1 MCQQETWSL
10 SSNMQINDSI
20 SVLKGVGHKKV
31 EIFRDMGIVTIED
44 LALYFPKS
52 YEDRRTV
59 TPISELKAGSDFLIQ
74 ARLVNK
80 RMGANRFN
88 KKTPLVL
95 NVSDDSG
102 MLEVVFFNGY
112 FLNKLFDIG
121 KEYVFYGRITENLD
135 RFQIVHPEFTL
146 AGSSDDIREIIPVYS
161 LRQGISQKEM
171 RRMQRDIKGV
181 YSSIKEWI
189 PEDIVKKNKLAS
201 LDFAISNMHFPSN
214 AKKVL
219 QSRYRLVFDELFT
232 LETGLMY
239 MKSDD
244 SDVTGISID
253 VSKGDE
259 FISKLPFELTSGQRE
274 SWNEIKDDLQKP
286 KKMNRLLQGDV
297 GSGKTIIA
305 EAAMLSAAASGFQ
318 SVIMAPTELLAR
330 QHFDTFVKDL
340 SDHEISPVILIS
352 SMKASD
358 KRMAMES
365 ISYGK
370 AKVIIATHAVLEEN
384 IVFKN
389 LGLVITDEQHRFGVN
404 QRRKLSGKGEG
415 VNILVMTA
423 TPIPRTIAAILYGDL
438 DISQIRTMP
447 KGRKGIHTYKCSQGE
462 RNRVFNFVEKEMKAG
477 RQAYV
482 VAPLIE
488 DSESIDAKSANAIF
502 DELQDRFDDFNI
514 KLVHG
519 AMKSA
524 DKDKIMQDFA
534 SAKVDLLV
542 STTVIEVGI
551 NVPNA
556 SVMVIENA
564 ERFGLAQLHQLRGR
578 VGRGSDDAY
587 CFLMCYTD
595 SELANARMDIMTGS
609 MSGFDIA
616 EEDLKLRGPGEI
628 FGTRQHGLP
637 QLKISDLLRHR
648 DVLEAA
654 MNSARELIERDSKLE
669 KPESVMVKQKVKKMF
684 GSDIS
689 IDL

>member
-1 MCQQETWSL
+1 
-10 SSNMQINDSI
+10 MQINDSI
-20 SVLKGVGHKKV
+20 SVLKGVGPKKV
-31 EIFRDMGIVTIED
+31 EIFHDIGIKTIED

-74 ARLVNK
+74 ARIVNK
-80 RMGANRFN
+80 RIGANRFN

-121 KEYVFYGRITENLD
+121 KEYVFYGRVTENLD
-135 RFQIVHPEFTL
+135 RLQTVHPEFTI
-146 AGSSDDIREIIPVYS
+146 AGSNDDVREIIPVYS
-161 LRQGISQKEM
+161 LRQGLSQKEM
-171 RRMQRDIKGV
+171 RRMQRDIKLV

-189 PEDIVKKNKLAS
+189 PEDIVEKNKLAS

-219 QSRYRLVFDELFT
+219 QSRYRLIFDELFT

-365 ISYGK
+365 ISSGK

-534 SAKVDLLV
+534 SGKVNLLV

>member
-1 MCQQETWSL
+1 
-10 SSNMQINDSI
+10 MQINDSI
-20 SVLKGVGHKKV
+20 SVLKGVGPKKV

-80 RMGANRFN
+80 RIGANRFN

-121 KEYVFYGRITENLD
+121 KEYVFYGRVTENLD
-135 RFQIVHPEFTL
+135 RLQILHPEFTI

-365 ISYGK
+365 ISSGK

-595 SELANARMDIMTGS
+595 SELANARMDVMTGS

>member
-1 MCQQETWSL
+1 
-10 SSNMQINDSI
+10 MQINDSI
-20 SVLKGVGHKKV
+20 SVLKGVGPKKV
-31 EIFRDMGIVTIED
+31 EIFRDMGIETIED

-59 TPISELKAGSDFLIQ
+59 TLISGLKAGSDFLIQ

-80 RMGANRFN
+80 RIGANRFN

-121 KEYVFYGRITENLD
+121 KEYVFYGRVTENLD
-135 RFQIVHPEFTL
+135 RLQIVHPEFTI
-146 AGSSDDIREIIPVYS
+146 AGSNDDVREIIPVYS
-161 LRQGISQKEM
+161 LRQGLSQKEM
-171 RRMQRDIKGV
+171 RRMQRDIKVV

-189 PEDIVKKNKLAS
+189 PEDIVEKNKLAS

-239 MKSDD
+239 MRSDD
-244 SDVTGISID
+244 SNVTGISID

-340 SDHEISPVILIS
+340 SDHEFSPVILIS

-365 ISYGK
+365 ISSGK

-462 RNRVFNFVEKEMKAG
+462 RNRVLNFVEKEMKAG

-534 SAKVDLLV
+534 SGKVNLLV

-587 CFLMCYTD
+587 CFLMRYTD

>member
-1 MCQQETWSL
+1 
-10 SSNMQINDSI
+10 MQINDSI
-20 SVLKGVGHKKV
+20 SVLKGVGPKKV
-31 EIFRDMGIVTIED
+31 EIFHDIGIKTIED

-80 RMGANRFN
+80 RIGANRFN

-121 KEYVFYGRITENLD
+121 KEYVFYGRVTENLD
-135 RFQIVHPEFTL
+135 RLQIVHPEFTI
-146 AGSSDDIREIIPVYS
+146 AGSNDDVREIIPVYS
-161 LRQGISQKEM
+161 LRQGLSQKEM
-171 RRMQRDIKGV
+171 RRMQRDIKVV

-189 PEDIVKKNKLAS
+189 PEDIVEKNKLAS

-358 KRMAMES
+358 KRMTMES
-365 ISYGK
+365 ISSGK

-534 SAKVDLLV
+534 SGKVNLLV

>member
-1 MCQQETWSL
+1 
-10 SSNMQINDSI
+10 MQINDSI
-20 SVLKGVGHKKV
+20 SVLKGVGPKKV

-74 ARLVNK
+74 ARIVNK
-80 RMGANRFN
+80 RIGANRFN

-365 ISYGK
+365 ISSGK

>member
-1 MCQQETWSL
+1 
-10 SSNMQINDSI
+10 MQINDSI
-20 SVLKGVGHKKV
+20 SVLKGVGPKKV
-31 EIFRDMGIVTIED
+31 EIFHDIGIKTIED

-74 ARLVNK
+74 ARIVNK
-80 RMGANRFN
+80 RIGANRFN

-121 KEYVFYGRITENLD
+121 KEYVFYGRVTENLD
-135 RFQIVHPEFTL
+135 RLQTVHPEFTI
-146 AGSSDDIREIIPVYS
+146 AGSNDDVREIIPVYS
-161 LRQGISQKEM
+161 LRQGLSQKEM
-171 RRMQRDIKGV
+171 RRMQRDIKVV

-189 PEDIVKKNKLAS
+189 PEDIVEKNKLAS

-365 ISYGK
+365 ISSGK

-462 RNRVFNFVEKEMKAG
+462 RNRVLNFVEKEMKAG

-534 SAKVDLLV
+534 SGKVNLLV

>member
-1 MCQQETWSL
+1 
-10 SSNMQINDSI
+10 MQINDSI
-20 SVLKGVGHKKV
+20 SVLKGVGPKKV

-80 RMGANRFN
+80 RIGANRFN

-365 ISYGK
+365 ISSGK

-534 SAKVDLLV
+534 SAKIDLLV

>member
-1 MCQQETWSL
+1 
-10 SSNMQINDSI
+10 MQINDSI
-20 SVLKGVGHKKV
+20 SVLKGVGPKKV

-59 TPISELKAGSDFLIQ
+59 TPISELKAGSDFLIR

-365 ISYGK
+365 ISSGK

>member
-1 MCQQETWSL
+1 
-10 SSNMQINDSI
+10 MQINDSI
-20 SVLKGVGHKKV
+20 SVLKGVGPKKV
-31 EIFRDMGIVTIED
+31 EIFHDIGIKTIED

-80 RMGANRFN
+80 RIGANRFN

-121 KEYVFYGRITENLD
+121 KEYVFYGRVTENLD
-135 RFQIVHPEFTL
+135 RLQIVHPEFTI

-171 RRMQRDIKGV
+171 RRMQRDIKLV
-181 YSSIKEWI
+181 YSCIKEWI
-189 PEDIVKKNKLAS
+189 PKDIVEKNKLAS

-365 ISYGK
+365 ISSGK

-462 RNRVFNFVEKEMKAG
+462 RNRVLNFVEKEMKAG

>member
-1 MCQQETWSL
+1 MSQQETWSL
-10 SSNMQINDSI
+10 SLNMQINDSI
-20 SVLKGVGHKKV
+20 SVLKGVGPKKV
-31 EIFRDMGIVTIED
+31 EIFHDIGIKTIED

-121 KEYVFYGRITENLD
+121 KEYVFYGRVTENLD
-135 RFQIVHPEFTL
+135 RLQIVHPEFTI
-146 AGSSDDIREIIPVYS
+146 AGSNDDVREIIPVYS
-161 LRQGISQKEM
+161 LRQGLSQKEM
-171 RRMQRDIKGV
+171 RRMQRDIKLV

-189 PEDIVKKNKLAS
+189 PEDIVEKNKLAS

-219 QSRYRLVFDELFT
+219 QSRYRLIFDELFT

-358 KRMAMES
+358 KRMAIES
-365 ISYGK
+365 ISSGK

-462 RNRVFNFVEKEMKAG
+462 RNRVLNFVEKEMKAG

-502 DELQDRFDDFNI
+502 DELQDRFDYFNI

-534 SAKVDLLV
+534 SGKVNLLV

-587 CFLMCYTD
+587 CFLMCYKD

>member
-1 MCQQETWSL
+1 
-10 SSNMQINDSI
+10 MQINDSI
-20 SVLKGVGHKKV
+20 SVLKGIGPKKV
-31 EIFRDMGIVTIED
+31 EIFRDMGIETIED
-44 LALYFPKS
+44 LALYFPRS

-59 TPISELKAGSDFLIQ
+59 TPISELKSGSDFLIQ
-74 ARLVNK
+74 AKLVNK

-121 KEYVFYGRITENLD
+121 KEYVFYGRVTENLD
-135 RFQIVHPEFTL
+135 RLQIVHPEFTL
-146 AGSSDDIREIIPVYS
+146 AGSGDDVREIIPVYS

-171 RRMQRDIKGV
+171 RRMQRDIKDV

-189 PEDIVKKNKLAS
+189 PEDIVEKNKLAS

-214 AKKVL
+214 AKKIL

-305 EAAMLSAAASGFQ
+305 EAAMLSAAACGYQ

-358 KRMAMES
+358 KRMAIES
-365 ISYGK
+365 ISSGK
-370 AKVIIATHAVLEEN
+370 ANVIIATHAVLEEN

-462 RNRVFNFVEKEMKAG
+462 RNRVLNFVEKEMKAG

-519 AMKSA
+519 AMKST

-534 SAKVDLLV
+534 SGKVNLLV

>member
-1 MCQQETWSL
+1 
-10 SSNMQINDSI
+10 MQINDSI
-20 SVLKGVGHKKV
+20 SVLKGVGPKKV

-365 ISYGK
+365 ISSGK

-389 LGLVITDEQHRFGVN
+389 LGFVITDEQHRFGVN

>member
-1 MCQQETWSL
+1 
-10 SSNMQINDSI
+10 MQINDSI
-20 SVLKGVGHKKV
+20 SVLKGVGPKKV

-365 ISYGK
+365 ISSGK

-462 RNRVFNFVEKEMKAG
+462 RDRVFNFVEKEMKAG

>member
-1 MCQQETWSL
+1 
-10 SSNMQINDSI
+10 MQINDSI
-20 SVLKGVGHKKV
+20 SVLKGVGPKKV

-121 KEYVFYGRITENLD
+121 KEYVFYGRVTENLD
-135 RFQIVHPEFTL
+135 RLQTVHPEFTI
-146 AGSSDDIREIIPVYS
+146 AGSNDDVREIIPVYS
-161 LRQGISQKEM
+161 LRQGLSQKEM
-171 RRMQRDIKGV
+171 RRMQRDIKVV

-189 PEDIVKKNKLAS
+189 PEDIVEKNKLAS

-358 KRMAMES
+358 KRMTMES
-365 ISYGK
+365 ISSGK

-384 IVFKN
+384 IIFKN

-462 RNRVFNFVEKEMKAG
+462 RNKVLNFVEKEMKAG

-519 AMKSA
+519 AMKSV

-534 SAKVDLLV
+534 SGKVNLLV

-669 KPESVMVKQKVKKMF
+669 KPENVMVKQKVKKMF

>member
-1 MCQQETWSL
+1 
-10 SSNMQINDSI
+10 MQINDSI
-20 SVLKGVGHKKV
+20 SVLKGVGPKKV

-121 KEYVFYGRITENLD
+121 KEYVFYGRVTENLD
-135 RFQIVHPEFTL
+135 RLQIVHPEFTL
-146 AGSSDDIREIIPVYS
+146 AGSNDDVREIIPVYS
-161 LRQGISQKEM
+161 LRHGISQKEM
-171 RRMQRDIKGV
+171 RRMQRDIKDV

-189 PEDIVKKNKLAS
+189 PKDIVEKNKLAS

-365 ISYGK
+365 ISSGK

-462 RNRVFNFVEKEMKAG
+462 RNRVFNFVEKEMKDG

-534 SAKVDLLV
+534 SGKVNLLV

-628 FGTRQHGLP
+628 FGTKQHGLP

>member
-1 MCQQETWSL
+1 
-10 SSNMQINDSI
+10 MQINDSI

-365 ISYGK
+365 ISSGK

-534 SAKVDLLV
+534 SAKVNLLV

>member
-1 MCQQETWSL
+1 
-10 SSNMQINDSI
+10 MQINDSI
-20 SVLKGVGHKKV
+20 SVLKGVGPKKV
-31 EIFRDMGIVTIED
+31 EIFHDIGIKTIED

-121 KEYVFYGRITENLD
+121 KEYVFYGRVTENLD
-135 RFQIVHPEFTL
+135 RLQIVHPEFTI
-146 AGSSDDIREIIPVYS
+146 AGSNDDVREIIPVYS
-161 LRQGISQKEM
+161 LRQGLSQKEM
-171 RRMQRDIKGV
+171 RRMQRDIKLV

-189 PEDIVKKNKLAS
+189 PEDIVEKNKLAS

-219 QSRYRLVFDELFT
+219 QSRYRLIFDELFT

-365 ISYGK
+365 ISSGK

>member
-1 MCQQETWSL
+1 
-10 SSNMQINDSI
+10 MQINDSI
-20 SVLKGVGHKKV
+20 SVLKGVGPKKV
-31 EIFRDMGIVTIED
+31 EIFHDIGIKTIED

-121 KEYVFYGRITENLD
+121 KEYVFYGRVTENLD
-135 RFQIVHPEFTL
+135 RLQIVHPEFTI
-146 AGSSDDIREIIPVYS
+146 AGSNDDVREIIPVYS
-161 LRQGISQKEM
+161 LRQGLSQKEM
-171 RRMQRDIKGV
+171 RRMQRDIKVV

-189 PEDIVKKNKLAS
+189 PEDIVEKNKLAS

-365 ISYGK
+365 ISSGK

-534 SAKVDLLV
+534 SGKVNLLV

>member
-1 MCQQETWSL
+1 
-10 SSNMQINDSI
+10 MQINDSI
-20 SVLKGVGHKKV
+20 SVLKGVGPKKV
-31 EIFRDMGIVTIED
+31 EIFHDIGIKTIED

-80 RMGANRFN
+80 RIGANRFN

-121 KEYVFYGRITENLD
+121 KEYVFYGRVTENLD
-135 RFQIVHPEFTL
+135 RLQIVHPEFTI
-146 AGSSDDIREIIPVYS
+146 AGSNDDVREIIPVYS
-161 LRQGISQKEM
+161 LRQGLSQKEM
-171 RRMQRDIKGV
+171 RRMQRDIKVV
-181 YSSIKEWI
+181 YSNIKEWI
-189 PEDIVKKNKLAS
+189 PEDIVEKNKLAS

-219 QSRYRLVFDELFT
+219 QSRYRLIFDELFT

-340 SDHEISPVILIS
+340 SNHEISPVILIS

-365 ISYGK
+365 ISSGK

-477 RQAYV
+477 RQIYV

-534 SAKVDLLV
+534 SGKVDLLV

-654 MNSARELIERDSKLE
+654 TNSARELIERDSKLE
-669 KPESVMVKQKVKKMF
+669 KPENVMVKQKVKKMF

>member
-1 MCQQETWSL
+1 
-10 SSNMQINDSI
+10 MQINDSI
-20 SVLKGVGHKKV
+20 SVLKGVGPKKV
-31 EIFRDMGIVTIED
+31 EIFHDIGIKTIED

-80 RMGANRFN
+80 RIGANRFN

-365 ISYGK
+365 ISSGK

>member
-1 MCQQETWSL
+1 
-10 SSNMQINDSI
+10 MQINDSI
-20 SVLKGVGHKKV
+20 SVLKGVGPKKV

-365 ISYGK
+365 ISSGK

-447 KGRKGIHTYKCSQGE
+447 KGRKGIHTYKYSQGE

>member
-1 MCQQETWSL
+1 
-10 SSNMQINDSI
+10 MQINDSI
-20 SVLKGVGHKKV
+20 SVLKGVGPKKV

-80 RMGANRFN
+80 RIGANRFN

-189 PEDIVKKNKLAS
+189 PEDIVEKNKLAS

-358 KRMAMES
+358 KRMTMES
-365 ISYGK
+365 ISSGK

-462 RNRVFNFVEKEMKAG
+462 RNRVLNFVEKEMKAG

-482 VAPLIE
+482 VAPLID

-534 SAKVDLLV
+534 SGKVNLLV

-595 SELANARMDIMTGS
+595 SELANARMDIMAGS

>member
-1 MCQQETWSL
+1 
-10 SSNMQINDSI
+10 MQINDSI
-20 SVLKGVGHKKV
+20 SVLKGVGPKKL

-102 MLEVVFFNGY
+102 MLEVIFFNGY
-112 FLNKLFDIG
+112 FLNKLFDSG
-121 KEYVFYGRITENLD
+121 KEYVFYGRVTENLD
-135 RFQIVHPEFTL
+135 RLQILHPEFTI
-146 AGSSDDIREIIPVYS
+146 AGSNDDVREIIPVYS
-161 LRQGISQKEM
+161 LRQGLSQKEM
-171 RRMQRDIKGV
+171 RRMQRDIKLV

-189 PEDIVKKNKLAS
+189 PKDIVEKNKLAS

-305 EAAMLSAAASGFQ
+305 EAAMLSAATSGFQ

-365 ISYGK
+365 ISSGK

-462 RNRVFNFVEKEMKAG
+462 RNRVLNFVEKEMKAG

>member
-1 MCQQETWSL
+1 
-10 SSNMQINDSI
+10 MQINDSI
-20 SVLKGVGHKKV
+20 SVLKGVGPKKV
-31 EIFRDMGIVTIED
+31 EIFHDIGIKTIED

-121 KEYVFYGRITENLD
+121 KEYVFYGRVTENLD
-135 RFQIVHPEFTL
+135 RLQIVHPEFTI
-146 AGSSDDIREIIPVYS
+146 AESNDDVREIIPVYS
-161 LRQGISQKEM
+161 LRQGLSQKEM
-171 RRMQRDIKGV
+171 RRMQRDIKLV
-181 YSSIKEWI
+181 YSCIKEWI
-189 PEDIVKKNKLAS
+189 PKDIVEKNKLAS

-365 ISYGK
+365 ISSGK

>member
-1 MCQQETWSL
+1 
-10 SSNMQINDSI
+10 MQINDSI
-20 SVLKGVGHKKV
+20 SVLKGVGPKKV
-31 EIFRDMGIVTIED
+31 EIFRDMGIETIED
-44 LALYFPKS
+44 LALYFPRS

-59 TPISELKAGSDFLIQ
+59 TPISELKSGSDFLIQ

-80 RMGANRFN
+80 RIGANRFN

-121 KEYVFYGRITENLD
+121 KEYVFYGRVTENLD
-135 RFQIVHPEFTL
+135 RLQIVHPEFTI
-146 AGSSDDIREIIPVYS
+146 AGSNEDVREIIPVYS
-161 LRQGISQKEM
+161 LRQGLSQKEM
-171 RRMQRDIKGV
+171 RRMQRDIKVV

-189 PEDIVKKNKLAS
+189 PEDIVEKNKLAS

-358 KRMAMES
+358 KRMTMES
-365 ISYGK
+365 ISSGK

-534 SAKVDLLV
+534 SAKVDLIV

>member
-1 MCQQETWSL
+1 
-10 SSNMQINDSI
+10 MQINDSI
-20 SVLKGVGHKKV
+20 SVLKGVGPKKL
-31 EIFRDMGIVTIED
+31 EIFHDIGIKTIED

-80 RMGANRFN
+80 RIGANRFN

-102 MLEVVFFNGY
+102 MLEVIFFNGY

-121 KEYVFYGRITENLD
+121 KEYVFYGRVTENLD
-135 RFQIVHPEFTL
+135 RLQIVHPEFTI
-146 AGSSDDIREIIPVYS
+146 AGSNDDVREIIPVYS
-161 LRQGISQKEM
+161 LRQGLSQKEM
-171 RRMQRDIKGV
+171 RRMQRDIKLV

-189 PEDIVKKNKLAS
+189 PEDIVEKNKLAS

-219 QSRYRLVFDELFT
+219 QSRYRLIFDELFT

-358 KRMAMES
+358 KRMSMES
-365 ISYGK
+365 ISSGK

-462 RNRVFNFVEKEMKAG
+462 RNRVLNFVEKEMKEG

-534 SAKVDLLV
+534 SGKVNLLV

>member
-1 MCQQETWSL
+1 MSQQETWSL
-10 SSNMQINDSI
+10 SLNMQINDSI
-20 SVLKGVGHKKV
+20 SVLKGVGPKKV
-31 EIFRDMGIVTIED
+31 EILHDIGIKTIED

-121 KEYVFYGRITENLD
+121 KEYVFYGRVTENLD
-135 RFQIVHPEFTL
+135 RLQIVHPEFTI
-146 AGSSDDIREIIPVYS
+146 AGSNDDVREIIPVYS
-161 LRQGISQKEM
+161 LRQGLSQKEM
-171 RRMQRDIKGV
+171 RRMQRDIKLV

-189 PEDIVKKNKLAS
+189 PEDIVEKNKLAS

-219 QSRYRLVFDELFT
+219 QSRYRLIFDELFT

-340 SDHEISPVILIS
+340 SVHEISPVILIS

-365 ISYGK
+365 ISSGK

-477 RQAYV
+477 RQIYV

-534 SAKVDLLV
+534 SGKVNLLV

>member
-1 MCQQETWSL
+1 
-10 SSNMQINDSI
+10 MQINDSI
-20 SVLKGVGHKKV
+20 SVLKGVGPKKV
-31 EIFRDMGIVTIED
+31 EIFYDIGIKTIED

-80 RMGANRFN
+80 RIGANRFN

-121 KEYVFYGRITENLD
+121 KEYVFYGRVTENLD
-135 RFQIVHPEFTL
+135 RLQIVHPEFTI
-146 AGSSDDIREIIPVYS
+146 AGSNDDVREIIPVYS
-161 LRQGISQKEM
+161 LRQGLSQKEM
-171 RRMQRDIKGV
+171 RRMQRDIKVV

-189 PEDIVKKNKLAS
+189 PEDIVEKNKLAS

-365 ISYGK
+365 ISSGK

-534 SAKVDLLV
+534 SGKVNLLV

-654 MNSARELIERDSKLE
+654 TNSARELIERDSKLE
-669 KPESVMVKQKVKKMF
+669 KPENVMVKQKVKKMF

>member
-1 MCQQETWSL
+1 
-10 SSNMQINDSI
+10 MQINDSI
-20 SVLKGVGHKKV
+20 SVLKGVGPKKV

-121 KEYVFYGRITENLD
+121 KEYVFYGRVTENLD
-135 RFQIVHPEFTL
+135 RLQTVHPEFTI
-146 AGSSDDIREIIPVYS
+146 AGSNDDVREIIPVYS
-161 LRQGISQKEM
+161 LRQGLSQKEM
-171 RRMQRDIKGV
+171 RRMQRDIKVV

-189 PEDIVKKNKLAS
+189 PEDIVEKNKLAS

-219 QSRYRLVFDELFT
+219 QSRYRLIFDELFT

-365 ISYGK
+365 ISSGK

-384 IVFKN
+384 LVFKN

-502 DELQDRFDDFNI
+502 EELQDRFDDFNI

-534 SAKVDLLV
+534 SGKVNLLV

>member
-20 SVLKGVGHKKV
+20 SVLKGVGPKKV
-31 EIFRDMGIVTIED
+31 EIFHDIGIKTIED

-121 KEYVFYGRITENLD
+121 KEYVFYGRVTENLD
-135 RFQIVHPEFTL
+135 RLQIVHPEFTI
-146 AGSSDDIREIIPVYS
+146 AGSNDDVREIIPVYS
-161 LRQGISQKEM
+161 LRQGLSQKEM
-171 RRMQRDIKGV
+171 RRMQRDIKLV
-181 YSSIKEWI
+181 YSCIKEWI
-189 PEDIVKKNKLAS
+189 PKDIVEKNKLAS

-365 ISYGK
+365 ISSGK

>member
-1 MCQQETWSL
+1 
-10 SSNMQINDSI
+10 MQINDSI
-20 SVLKGVGHKKV
+20 SVLKGVGPKKV

-121 KEYVFYGRITENLD
+121 KEYVFYGRVTENLD
-135 RFQIVHPEFTL
+135 RLQIVHPEFTI
-146 AGSSDDIREIIPVYS
+146 AGSNDDVREIIPVYS
-161 LRQGISQKEM
+161 LRQGLSQKEM
-171 RRMQRDIKGV
+171 RRMQRDIKVV

-189 PEDIVKKNKLAS
+189 PEDIVEKNKLAS

-244 SDVTGISID
+244 IDVTGISID

-352 SMKASD
+352 YMKASD

-365 ISYGK
+365 ISSGK

-462 RNRVFNFVEKEMKAG
+462 RNRVFNFVEKEMKEG

-534 SAKVDLLV
+534 SGKVNLLV

>member
-1 MCQQETWSL
+1 
-10 SSNMQINDSI
+10 MQINDSI
-20 SVLKGVGHKKV
+20 SVLKGVGPKKV
-31 EIFRDMGIVTIED
+31 EIFHDIGIKTIED

-121 KEYVFYGRITENLD
+121 KEYVFYGRVTENLD
-135 RFQIVHPEFTL
+135 RLQIVHPEFTI
-146 AGSSDDIREIIPVYS
+146 AGSNDDVREIIPVYS
-161 LRQGISQKEM
+161 LRQGLSQKEM
-171 RRMQRDIKGV
+171 RRMQRDIKVV

-189 PEDIVKKNKLAS
+189 PEDIVEKNKLAS

-244 SDVTGISID
+244 IDVTGISID

-365 ISYGK
+365 ISSGK

-462 RNRVFNFVEKEMKAG
+462 RNRVFNFVEKEMKEG

-534 SAKVDLLV
+534 SGKVNLLV

>member
-1 MCQQETWSL
+1 
-10 SSNMQINDSI
+10 MQINDSI
-20 SVLKGVGHKKV
+20 SVLKGVGPKKV

-59 TPISELKAGSDFLIQ
+59 TPISELKSGSDFLIQ

-88 KKTPLVL
+88 KKTPLVI

-365 ISYGK
+365 ISSGK

>member
-1 MCQQETWSL
+1 
-10 SSNMQINDSI
+10 MQINDSI
-20 SVLKGVGHKKV
+20 SVLKGVGPKKV
-31 EIFRDMGIVTIED
+31 EIFHDIGIKTIED

-121 KEYVFYGRITENLD
+121 KEYVFYGRVTENLD
-135 RFQIVHPEFTL
+135 RLQIVHPEFTI
-146 AGSSDDIREIIPVYS
+146 AGSNDDVREIIPVYS
-161 LRQGISQKEM
+161 LRQGLSQKEM
-171 RRMQRDIKGV
+171 RRMQRDIKLV
-181 YSSIKEWI
+181 YSCIKEWI
-189 PEDIVKKNKLAS
+189 PKDIVEKNKLAS

-253 VSKGDE
+253 ISKGDE
-259 FISKLPFELTSGQRE
+259 FISKLPFALTSGQRE

-365 ISYGK
+365 ISSGK

-654 MNSARELIERDSKLE
+654 MNSARELIERDSKLA

>member
-1 MCQQETWSL
+1 
-10 SSNMQINDSI
+10 MQINDSI
-20 SVLKGVGHKKV
+20 SVLKGVGPKKV
-31 EIFRDMGIVTIED
+31 EIFHDIGIKTIED

-80 RMGANRFN
+80 RIGANRFN

-121 KEYVFYGRITENLD
+121 KEYVFYGRVTENLD
-135 RFQIVHPEFTL
+135 RLQIVHPEFTI
-146 AGSSDDIREIIPVYS
+146 AGSNDDVREIIPVYP
-161 LRQGISQKEM
+161 LRQGLSQKEM
-171 RRMQRDIKGV
+171 RRMQRDIKVV

-189 PEDIVKKNKLAS
+189 PEDIVEKNKLAS

-358 KRMAMES
+358 KRMTMES
-365 ISYGK
+365 ISSGK

-389 LGLVITDEQHRFGVN
+389 LGIVITDEQHRFGVN
-404 QRRKLSGKGEG
+404 HRRKLSGKGEG

-534 SAKVDLLV
+534 SGKVNLLV

>member
-1 MCQQETWSL
+1 
-10 SSNMQINDSI
+10 MQINDSI
-20 SVLKGVGHKKV
+20 SVLKGVGPKKV

-74 ARLVNK
+74 ARIVNK

-102 MLEVVFFNGY
+102 MLEVIFFNGY

-121 KEYVFYGRITENLD
+121 KEYVFYGRVTENLD
-135 RFQIVHPEFTL
+135 RLQIVHPEFTI

-365 ISYGK
+365 ISSGK

>member
-1 MCQQETWSL
+1 
-10 SSNMQINDSI
+10 MQINDSI
-20 SVLKGVGHKKV
+20 SVLKGVGPKKV

-219 QSRYRLVFDELFT
+219 QSRYRLIFDELFT

-365 ISYGK
+365 ISSGK